1 MFLSTSSLWFYCL
14 LFSMFQDSYLSQLL
28 VCSSRKFLNT
38 SSFCF
43 SSKLSIHWQ
52 LLALLQCSFWH
63 FSITK
68 WVETFVVESNDE
80 ILQIYSHIK
89 ETRRFFHPGSKRIKE
104 FLLAK
109 TMMAVVLLFLVFN
122 IPRLILGIMEVVQI
136 GTVELCY
143 ENGFEYD
150 VGKEVYIV
158 DIFARFLVI
167 LNSSVN
173 FIIYCLVGSEFR
185 EELGKLLTLCERK
198 INSSTLIK
206 LIKENEGDI
215 QVINNHVS
223 VGD

>member
-1 MFLSTSSLWFYCL
+1 M
-14 LFSMFQDSYLSQLL
+14 
-28 VCSSRKFLNT
+28 
-38 SSFCF
+38 
-43 SSKLSIHWQ
+43 
-52 LLALLQCSFWH
+52 
-63 FSITK
+63 
-68 WVETFVVESNDE
+68 
-80 ILQIYSHIK
+80 
-89 ETRRFFHPGSKRIKE
+89 
-104 FLLAK
+104 
-109 TMMAVVLLFLVFN
+109 
-122 IPRLILGIMEVVQI
+122 
-136 GTVELCY
+136 
-143 ENGFEYD
+143 
-150 VGKEVYIV
+150 